1 MKGIDFIDYL
11 RKERRLTEYQIGK
24 VKELLPSDM
33 FRLYRPQGKHKP
45 QQDQ

>member
-24 VKELLPSDM
+24 VISEFLRQEKEESHNVLIP
-33 FRLYRPQGKHKP
+33 
-45 QQDQ
+45 